1 MMLSIG
7 FVSFCY
13 NFKNF
18 ARIYVTEILIFFPET
33 VSPTLVRQIRAQ
45 LNENAEN
52 ESINVFVANL
62 RQLLM
67 TRPLRGKVVMAI
79 DPGFKNGCK
88 VALVDQHGT
97 VQHVDKF
104 FLPQMSKSSSSNS
117 VKLRELLNTFWSVYN
132 SSKLLMPEASIVI
145 ITFF

>member
-1 MMLSIG
+1 
-7 FVSFCY
+7 
-13 NFKNF
+13 
-18 ARIYVTEILIFFPET
+18 
-33 VSPTLVRQIRAQ
+33 
-45 LNENAEN
+45 
-52 ESINVFVANL
+52 
-62 RQLLM
+62 M